1 MPGGCQNPEVFCL
14 HSQRGSSLL
23 AYLEAL
29 TCVWH
34 GICPAHFGEISGL
47 YKLDFLNFPTL
58 IKSSL
63 STQGSR
69 CSPGVWK
76 FPQQRKSVLTQN
88 VNSLELAGKGK
99 LLSSIHGAKLVN
111 QERQQIRIATS

>member
-1 MPGGCQNPEVFCL
+1 MESVQPTLERYRAYTSWTVF
-14 HSQRGSSLL
+14 
-23 AYLEAL
+23 
-29 TCVWH
+29 
-34 GICPAHFGEISGL
+34 
-47 YKLDFLNFPTL
+47 NFPTL